1 VPITE
6 TERRALEA
14 VAWLTVASGALQAV
28 VPRLT
33 LDRLSPRPDPLGTH
47 MFATVGMFMTVSGG
61 VLAASLHL
69 PAASRKG
76 PLAWCAA
83 QKIGA
88 AVAVAIGVR
97 RRILSPLALAVAS
110 FDLASG
116 LITLDYRRRSAG

>member
-1 VPITE
+1 MPIDE
-6 TERRALEA
+6 AEHRALEA
-14 VAWLTVASGALQAV
+14 VAWLTLGSGALQAV

-33 LDRLSPRPDPLGTH
+33 LDRLSPHPDSLGTH

-61 VLAASLHL
+61 VLAATLRL
-69 PAASRKG
+69 PAAYRKA

-88 AVAVAIGVR
+88 AVAVGIGVR
-97 RRILSPLALAVAS
+97 RKILSPMALAVAS

-116 LITLDYRRRSAG
+116 LIAIDYRRRSAG